1 MNPPKCTCRC
11 TCKSAQHSNMGN
23 AKRNSSCSLQTPVR
37 RKSDQLQS
45 SNPNELHFT
54 AEQQNMILKIEA
66 CNREILQEI
75 YRLQSE
81 SVKTN
86 DAISLLKEHANVIQT
101 SCLSPRLPQ
110 REFPTY
116 PSVVYNKKSSISGSS
131 TSSSGIRDNSSTCV
145 NDDSRVINYTQQTV
159 KRNEDQITRQLEL
172 LRDRQFQLM
181 LKIESLKRSRFIL
194 VHNMHQ
200 LLLAAKMQKTRQ
212 GNECCNKKES
222 DTFCNDC
229 NQETTFPLKNNGSD
243 QNEPKYP
250 FNLTNSFHDSTR
262 INPEMSRSYV
272 DRECQTVIDP
282 GSRNDFSMTKTDS
295 GLSHNVG
302 VFSESEQNP
311 TTVYS
316 NNERSNSTMNPVSN
330 SQTNMSALAMV
341 AAVTA
346 ATIFRKTLQQST
358 NQIAN
363 NYSEIPGKHD
373 SMCHSYLENKC
384 SSINTENPRWR
395 DYERLETLKKNY
407 ANEVSEEGDNHL
419 SQTLCDQLTEIMDRF
434 DLSSPPPPAPNSS
447 LYGFTEINP
456 CSNYADVK
464 YKQNSNL
471 QLKNTSSEEEF
482 DLSLEPDYFQI
493 GQEKSKLPQRISLEH
508 YDTESNRDDEPK
520 LSLNSS
526 DMIRNTGLNV
536 SREKFSDRLLRAR
549 QAIDLWECQVNRDS
563 YEKGSHVPFPDVG
576 QNQQLKLNSDT
587 KAATLPQVSSSVNA
601 NFPTRCNSLTNKLQ
615 TNERIAPFQG
625 FTSVDTHSNAKTS
638 YQKDN
643 LSTLHPSSS
652 KAMPVQIVKP
662 AVRNQNINNPYKDN
676 DVKQSTKIS
685 ENQITNHQT
694 QPIESHHQQTQNN
707 KPTTYVDKTSNNDRR
722 QIKGVLVSENSK
734 GERTSR
740 TSRNPSTQR
749 SVAWVDEVLSHPLSN
764 STKIEV
770 LDSYEKQE
778 KFNHTTQLEKSHSTS
793 EKSSNNSTQ
802 DSERNVSSLTK
813 KSDTTRSNR
822 LSALSSAANST
833 RRLLPNLTNTK
844 LNDRQQY
851 K

>member
-23 AKRNSSCSLQTPVR
+23 VKRNSSCSLQTPGK

-116 PSVVYNKKSSISGSS
+116 PSVVCNKKSSISGSS

-145 NDDSRVINYTQQTV
+145 NDDSRVINFTQQTV

-172 LRDRQFQLM
+172 LRDRQCQLM
-181 LKIESLKRSRFIL
+181 LKIESLK
-194 VHNMHQ
+194 
-200 LLLAAKMQKTRQ
+200 
-212 GNECCNKKES
+212 
-222 DTFCNDC
+222 
-229 NQETTFPLKNNGSD
+229 KNC
-243 QNEPKYP
+243 
-250 FNLTNSFHDSTR
+250 L
-262 INPEMSRSYV
+262 
-272 DRECQTVIDP
+272 
-282 GSRNDFSMTKTDS
+282 
-295 GLSHNVG
+295 
-302 VFSESEQNP
+302 
-311 TTVYS
+311 
-316 NNERSNSTMNPVSN
+316 
-330 SQTNMSALAMV
+330 
-341 AAVTA
+341 
-346 ATIFRKTLQQST
+346 
-358 NQIAN
+358 
-363 NYSEIPGKHD
+363 
-373 SMCHSYLENKC
+373 
-384 SSINTENPRWR
+384 
-395 DYERLETLKKNY
+395 
-407 ANEVSEEGDNHL
+407 NEVSEADDNHL
-419 SQTLCDQLTEIMDRF
+419 SQTLFDQLTEIMDRF

-447 LYGFTEINP
+447 LYGFTDINP
-456 CSNYADVK
+456 CSNYADVR

-482 DLSLEPDYFQI
+482 DFSLEPDYFQI
-493 GQEKSKLPQRISLEH
+493 GQDKSKLPQRISLEH
-508 YDTESNRDDEPK
+508 YDAESKRDDEPK
-520 LSLNSS
+520 PSLNSS

-549 QAIDLWECQVNRDS
+549 QAIDLWECQINRNS

-587 KAATLPQVSSSVNA
+587 KAATLPQVSSSLNA
-601 NFPTRCNSLTNKLQ
+601 NFPTRCNSLTNKSQ
-615 TNERIAPFQG
+615 INERIAPFQG
-625 FTSVDTHSNAKTS
+625 FTSLDTHSKAKTS

-676 DVKQSTKIS
+676 DVKQSTKNF

-694 QPIESHHQQTQNN
+694 QPLESHQQQTQNN
-707 KPTTYVDKTSNNDRR
+707 KPNTYVDKTSNNDRR

-740 TSRNPSTQR
+740 TSRNPR
-749 SVAWVDEVLSHPLSN
+749 YVVAFQKKVL
-764 STKIEV
+764 
-770 LDSYEKQE
+770 
-778 KFNHTTQLEKSHSTS
+778 
-793 EKSSNNSTQ
+793 
-802 DSERNVSSLTK
+802 
-813 KSDTTRSNR
+813 
-822 LSALSSAANST
+822 
-833 RRLLPNLTNTK
+833 
-844 LNDRQQY
+844 
-851 K
+851 